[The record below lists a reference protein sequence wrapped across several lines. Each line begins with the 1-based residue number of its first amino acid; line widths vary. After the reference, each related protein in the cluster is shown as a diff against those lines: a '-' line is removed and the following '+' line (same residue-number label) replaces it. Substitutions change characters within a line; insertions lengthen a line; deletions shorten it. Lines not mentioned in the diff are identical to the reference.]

1 MQKAIFLDRDGVIN
15 IDKGYVYRKEDFE
28 FCNGIFDA
36 LRHFLGLGYLLVV
49 VTNQSGIGRGYY
61 ADEDFIFLTKWMLK
75 ELEEKGLK
83 IAKVYHCA
91 HAPEENCKCR
101 KPETAMFEE
110 AIREFGIDVKNSW
123 MIGDKKS
130 DIEAANGVGVENTIF
145 IGSSC
150 KSGAKFK
157 VDNVCEIK
165 EIVAK

>member
-1 MQKAIFLDRDGVIN
+1 
-15 IDKGYVYRKEDFE
+15 
-28 FCNGIFDA
+28 
-36 LRHFLGLGYLLVV
+36 
-49 VTNQSGIGRGYY
+49 
-61 ADEDFIFLTKWMLK
+61 
-75 ELEEKGLK
+75 
-83 IAKVYHCA
+83 
-91 HAPEENCKCR
+91 
-101 KPETAMFEE
+101 MFEE